1 MEPGRADAGRS
12 GRRLPRTRGDG
23 PVIQCAPVGGEEA
36 PPHPRGW
43 TAPTAR
49 RRRDPGGSPA
59 PAGMDP
65 KGPSPTDGVTGLPR
79 TRGDGPR
86 FTAQIFVRETA
97 PPHPRGWTPGPRT
110 SYRARS
116 GLPRTRG
123 DRKSVG
129 EGKSVSVRL
138 EPVGGR

>member
-1 MEPGRADAGRS
+1 
-12 GRRLPRTRGDG
+12 
-23 PVIQCAPVGGEEA
+23 
-36 PPHPRGW
+36 
-43 TAPTAR
+43 
-49 RRRDPGGSPA
+49 
-59 PAGMDP
+59 MDP

-123 DRKSVG
+123 DGPPARELRIVLDQGS
-129 EGKSVSVRL
+129 
-138 EPVGGR
+138 PAPAGRDRRCRASPHRASSPPRPSADGPLTNGRRGTHRRPPPDPRAGHTTQRTERPTS